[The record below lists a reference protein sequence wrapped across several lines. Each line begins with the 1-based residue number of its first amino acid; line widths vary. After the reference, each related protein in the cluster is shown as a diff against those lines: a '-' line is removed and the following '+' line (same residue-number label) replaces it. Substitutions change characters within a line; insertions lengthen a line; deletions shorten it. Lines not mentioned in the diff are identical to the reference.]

1 MINPFQTPFAA
12 IFQNEVRLNSK
23 RIAPYVLMLFSVLN
37 AVLWSAGLGASYY
50 GKEVI
55 AKYGRL
61 WASNSDYY
69 ITHDFSCYALGIF
82 GLPIFAALIMA
93 EPVRRDFRLEID
105 ALIFSK
111 PVSRAHYLLGKFFG
125 SFFVLLC
132 CQASFAATLILLQVF
147 TP

>member
-12 IFQNEVRLNSK
+12 VFQNELRLNSK
-23 RIAPYVLMLFSVLN
+23 RIAPYVLMLFSVFN
-37 AVLWSAGLGASYY
+37 AVLWSAGLDATYY

-69 ITHDFSCYALGIF
+69 ITHNFSGFALGIF

-93 EPVRRDFRLEID
+93 EPATSQDYY
-105 ALIFSK
+105 FSIANK
-111 PVSRAHYLLGKFFG
+111 TRE
-125 SFFVLLC
+125 
-132 CQASFAATLILLQVF
+132 
-147 TP
+147 